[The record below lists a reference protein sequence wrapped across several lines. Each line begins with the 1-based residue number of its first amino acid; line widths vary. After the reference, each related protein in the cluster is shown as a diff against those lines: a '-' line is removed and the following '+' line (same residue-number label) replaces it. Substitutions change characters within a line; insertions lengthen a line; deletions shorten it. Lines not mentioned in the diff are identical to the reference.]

1 MAAGLVAALVVPT
14 DADAAAV
21 GRADDLAGLE
31 ALVAPAPV
39 ITTPRVRSLRAGLN
53 PALPYVVASRPVP
66 PGLVDRVRLAAPLS
80 DAVLAFSYKSYA
92 IARALGAGLG
102 LPVVVREHNLE
113 GQYHHALAAAASG
126 PRSWAMRLEAVRV
139 DRDERRLERASW
151 LSGVADISL
160 ADAEVRRRR
169 ARVPVA
175 YVPTFALGPRT
186 ADTAAAWTPNDSK
199 TVVFLGALDVATN
212 HDAVSWFAA
221 RVWPQVL
228 AAVPEARW
236 QVVGR
241 KPSAAVRRL
250 VAETPQTELHADVP
264 SPAAFLS
271 AAAVA
276 VNPAVSGS
284 GVNIKLVDYL
294 AVGVPVVSTTRGML
308 GLGLDAT
315 MDLAVEDESAAF
327 AQRLATLLRDQ
338 DQAARLG
345 AAGHAK
351 ALAILDTSGSLA
363 TLASLFGSAHS

>member
-1 MAAGLVAALVVPT
+1 MAAGVVAALVVPT

-21 GRADDLAGLE
+21 GRVDDLPGLE
-31 ALVAPAPV
+31 ALVAPAPL
-39 ITTPRVRSLRAGLN
+39 ITTPRVRSLRAGLS
-53 PALPYVVASRPVP
+53 PTLPYVVASRPVP
-66 PGLVDRVRLAAPLS
+66 PGLVDRLRLAAPGA

-102 LPVVVREHNLE
+102 LPVVVREHNIE
-113 GQYHHALAAAASG
+113 GRYHHALAAAASG

-139 DRDERRLERASW
+139 DLDERRLERAAW
-151 LSGVADISL
+151 LSGLADISV
-160 ADAEVRRRR
+160 ADAEVRRSR
-169 ARVPVA
+169 ARVPVE
-175 YVPTFALGPRT
+175 YVPTFALGPRS
-186 ADTAAAWTPNDSK
+186 ADAPAAWSPDGCQ
-199 TVVFLGALDVATN
+199 TVVFLGALDIATN

-221 RVWPQVL
+221 QVWPQVL
-228 AAVPEARW
+228 AAVPDARW

-241 KPSAAVRRL
+241 KPTAAVRRL
-250 VAETPQTELHADVP
+250 VADTPRTELHADVP
-264 SPAAFLS
+264 SPTAFL
-271 AAAVA
+271 AAAAAA

-308 GLGLDAT
+308 GLGLDAAV
-315 MDLAVEDESAAF
+315 DLAVEDEPAAF
-327 AQRLATLLRDQ
+327 AQRLTTLLNDP

-363 TLASLFGSAHS
+363 KLAALFGPLN